1 MDELR
6 DKQGRTEE
14 EFLRTY
20 RADRYPRPSV
30 TADIMLLS
38 ETVAGV
44 EVLLVRRGGHP
55 FLGCWALPG
64 GFAGPQESVDEA
76 AARELQE
83 ETHVSGLPLFPLM
96 LCSRPGRDPR
106 AWTISQAYLALVGP
120 GNLSSVRADDDAADA
135 RWFSLTRTG
144 ALPDVTLTL
153 AAEGV
158 APLAPRLHAVPHDTP
173 FGSAWAID
181 VTEPG
186 GIAFDH
192 AAILL
197 RGLLAYEA
205 RNRG

>member
-158 APLAPRLHAVPHDTP
+158 APLMTRLHAVPHDTP

>member
-14 EFLRTY
+14 EFLRAY

-64 GFAGPQESVDEA
+64 GFTGPQESVDEA

-135 RWFSLTRTG
+135 RWFALARTG

-153 AAEGV
+153 AAEGL
-158 APLAPRLHAVPHDTP
+158 APLVARLHAVPHDTP
-173 FGSAWAID
+173 FGNAWAID

>member
-6 DKQGRTEE
+6 DKEGRTEQ
-14 EFLRTY
+14 EFLQAY

-38 ETVAGV
+38 ETAAGV

-158 APLAPRLHAVPHDTP
+158 APLMARLHAVPHDTP

>member
-120 GNLSSVRADDDAADA
+120 GNLSSVRADDDAADT

-158 APLAPRLHAVPHDTP
+158 APLMARLHAVPHDTP

>member
-6 DKQGRTEE
+6 DKEGRTEE
-14 EFLRTY
+14 EFLRTC

-158 APLAPRLHAVPHDTP
+158 APLMARLHAVPHDTP

>member
-6 DKQGRTEE
+6 DKEGRTEQ
-14 EFLRTY
+14 EFLQAY

-38 ETVAGV
+38 ETAAGV

-64 GFAGPQESVDEA
+64 GFVGPQESVDEA
-76 AARELQE
+76 AARELKE

-158 APLAPRLHAVPHDTP
+158 APLMARLHAVPHDTP

>member
-158 APLAPRLHAVPHDTP
+158 APLMARLHAVPHDTP
-173 FGSAWAID
+173 FGSAWVID

>member
-6 DKQGRTEE
+6 DREGRTEQ
-14 EFLRTY
+14 EFLRAY

-38 ETVAGV
+38 ETAAGV

-64 GFAGPQESVDEA
+64 GFVGPQESVDEA
-76 AARELQE
+76 AARELKE

-158 APLAPRLHAVPHDTP
+158 APLMARLHAVPHDTP

>member
-153 AAEGV
+153 AADGV
-158 APLAPRLHAVPHDTP
+158 APLMARLHAVPHDTP

>member
-6 DKQGRTEE
+6 DREGRTEE

-158 APLAPRLHAVPHDTP
+158 APLMARLHAVPHDTP

>member
-6 DKQGRTEE
+6 DKEGRTEE

-158 APLAPRLHAVPHDTP
+158 APLMARLHAVPHDTP

>member
-1 MDELR
+1 
-6 DKQGRTEE
+6 
-14 EFLRTY
+14 
-20 RADRYPRPSV
+20 
-30 TADIMLLS
+30 MLLS

-173 FGSAWAID
+173 FGRTWAID